1 MRILRFFMQGMF
13 LLPCVAAVA
22 QETWQFRDAL
32 FVGSPQRYGR
42 EAIYTDPLA
51 YRLYTHTLKA
61 PKNGDAFDDK
71 QSWQAVTADSAHRL
85 FRRGGGRGSFGR
97 GGYFYLTYHSDKART
112 ALLNIRGN
120 SGLYFNGEPHT
131 GDPYN
136 AGWLYIPVS
145 LKKGLN
151 ELYVRGGMITA
162 SLSFPESPVHLQ
174 AADATLPHIIAG
186 SGADTL
192 QGALVVINGS
202 AGATRQLR
210 LRAVIDGK
218 EVVTDVPAVPQMSS
232 RKVPF
237 SFIAPVVDAP
247 GKVECV
253 VTLLD
258 RNKVLDETKIMVEA
272 VAKGAQYSRTFTS
285 AIDGSL
291 QYYAVA
297 PQVGGPR
304 KGQALFLSV
313 HGAGVEAIGQ
323 ARAYQPKDWGTLVA
337 ATNRRPR
344 GFNWEDWGRI
354 DALEVLAIARKSFEP
369 DPQQI
374 YLTGHSMGGHGTW
387 FLGATY
393 PASWAA
399 IAPSAGYPTLKGYG
413 SADGLVP
420 DSSNDPMEKMLLRA
434 GNQSDVIKL
443 AQNYKPLGVY
453 IFHGDADRVVSVDYA
468 RQMRTLLGG
477 FHPDFAYNEYP
488 GGEHWFGDIS
498 VDWQPIF
505 DFFRWR
511 KRPVD
516 SAVNVIDFITAN
528 PGISDAYR
536 WASVYQ
542 QEHPLQYSRI
552 RLKRNRQAAIIQ
564 GQTENVRLLKL
575 DLGDFPAGSELT
587 MQLDGSEVKVRAAS
601 QPVFLLRK
609 EGGWQLSGQPSPAEK
624 GPHRYG
630 TLKDA
635 FNHRMVFVYS
645 TAGTAEENA
654 WSFNKARYD
663 AETWYYRGN
672 GAVDIIADKDYKT
685 ELYRDRGV
693 IIYGNKST
701 NKAWDLLLSGAPLQ
715 ISRDKITAGGNTWT
729 GPSLSASFVWP
740 LPGSAVASV
749 GVVGGSGITGMKAAY
764 ANQYFAGASGFPD
777 YMVYDAAMMLSGAD
791 GVKLA
796 GFFDNAWQLT
806 DAHSV
811 KKD

>member
-1 MRILRFFMQGMF
+1 MRIYRLLLQGML
-13 LLPCVAAVA
+13 LLPCVPASAQDTVQFKNGLYVA
-22 QETWQFRDAL
+22 
-32 FVGSPQRYGR
+32 SPQHYGR
-42 EAIYTDPLA
+42 EAVYTDMLA
-51 YRLYTHTLKA
+51 YRLYTDKLTPPA
-61 PKNGDAFDDK
+61 EGAIFDN
-71 QSWQAVTADSAHRL
+71 QLTWQAVTADSANRL
-85 FRRGGGRGSFGR
+85 FRRGGGRGAFGR
-97 GGYFYLTYHSDKART
+97 GGYFYLTYTSDKAQT

-120 SGLYFNGEPHT
+120 SGLYLNGEPHS

-136 AGWLYIPVS
+136 SGWMFIPVR

-151 ELYVRGGMITA
+151 ELYVRGSMITA
-162 SLSFPESPVHLQ
+162 SMTFPEKTVQLKV
-174 AADATLPHIIAG
+174 ADATLPDIVPGHRN
-186 SGADTL
+186 DTL
-192 QGALVVINGS
+192 QGALVVVNGS
-202 AGATRQLR
+202 QQELKRLR
-210 LRAVIDGK
+210 LRATIGGRQLIT
-218 EVVTDVPAVPQMSS
+218 EVPSVPQLST

-237 SFIAPVVDAP
+237 SFSGAGVNAP
-247 GKVECV
+247 GKMEC
-253 VTLLD
+253 TIALLD
-258 RNKVLDETKIMVEA
+258 GNKVLDEAKVEISA
-272 VAKGAQYSRTFTS
+272 VSPAEKYSKTFIS

-304 KGQALFLSV
+304 KGEALFLSV

-323 ARAYQPKDWGTLVA
+323 ARAYQSKDWGTLVA

-354 DALEVLAIARKSFEP
+354 DALEVLALAQQTLEP
-369 DPQQI
+369 DPQKI

-393 PASWAA
+393 PDKWAA

-420 DSSNDPMEKMLLRA
+420 DSGAGPMEQMLLRA

-468 RQMRTLLGG
+468 RQMRALLGG
-477 FHPDFAYNEYP
+477 FHADFSYNEYP

-505 DFFRWR
+505 DFFQWR
-511 KRPVD
+511 RRPVD
-516 SAVNVIDFITAN
+516 TAVNTIDFITAN

-536 WASVYQ
+536 WASIRQ

-552 RLKRNRQAAIIQ
+552 QLKRNRASGIIQ
-564 GQTENVRLLKL
+564 GKTENVRVLRL
-575 DLGDFPAGSELT
+575 DLSDFAAGMVTL
-587 MQLDGSEVKVRAAS
+587 QLDGSELKQPAGTPLVYLVRRA
-601 QPVFLLRK
+601 
-609 EGGWQLSGQPSPAEK
+609 EGWQVTGEPSLGEK

-635 FNHRMVFVYS
+635 FHHRMVFVYS
-645 TAGTAEENA
+645 TGGTREEND

-672 GAVDIIADKDYKT
+672 GAMDIIADKDYNL
-685 ELYRDRGV
+685 EQYAGRGV

-701 NKAWDLLLSGAPLQ
+701 NKAWSVLLADAPIQLE
-715 ISRDKITAGGNTWT
+715 RNKVTAGGKTWT
-729 GPSLSASFVWP
+729 GPDLGASFVWP
-740 LPGSAVASV
+740 LKGAERASV
-749 GVVGGSGITGMKAAY
+749 AVIGGSGMAGMKAAY

-777 YMVYDAAMMLSGAD
+777 YMIYDAKMLLQGAG
-791 GVKLA
+791 GVKMA
-796 GFFDNAWQLT
+796 GFFDNAWQLSAA
-806 DAHSV
+806 DKVAV
-811 KKD
+811 D